1 MNLLDVG
8 VVLRP
13 AVLAVVAADEG
24 TFNPAPP
31 GAADTEY
38 KSDAGGNGVVVVP
51 ARLGLNP
58 SKPVPGVLA
67 NFVVFNP

>member
-8 VVLRP
+8 VEDSP
-13 AVLAVVAADEG
+13 TVLAVPTSTGGAVI
-24 TFNPAPP
+24 PAPP

-38 KSDAGGNGVVVVP
+38 RSDAGGNGVVVVP

-67 NFVVFNP
+67 KFAAFKP